1 MHAYVIGVDLGG
13 TQVRAALSDA
23 TGQIYRRVATATKA
37 DEGQDAVI
45 GRIKSLI
52 EQVWPKPDQGS
63 VKAIGLAAPGP
74 LDPTSGVIVFAPNLP
89 GWEMTPLR
97 NIIAGAYGLPTFL
110 GNDANLAALAENRY
124 GAGRDVADM
133 VYITVSTGVG
143 SGIITHGEML
153 LGSHGFAAEV
163 GHMTVEARGVRC
175 LCGNTGC
182 LEAYASGPSL
192 ARHAVEALR
201 QGAASLVTD
210 MVAGDL
216 SRITAKELH
225 DAARAGDPLA
235 RAEFERAGFYLGV
248 GITSLLHLFNPRMI
262 VLGGSV
268 MKAGALLTDAIWEVI
283 RARAPHQYWEGLSI
297 VSAALGDDVVLIG
310 AVALAEAESQ
320 RQKQKM
326 MTHLP

>member
-23 TGQIYRRVATATKA
+23 TGQIYRRI
-37 DEGQDAVI
+37 E
-45 GRIKSLI
+45 RIKSLI
-52 EQVWPKPDQGS
+52 DQVWPKPDQGT

-89 GWEMTPLR
+89 GWDMVPLR

-124 GAGRDVADM
+124 GAGRDIADM
-133 VYITVSTGVG
+133 IYITVSTGVG
-143 SGIITHGEML
+143 GGIITHGGML

-163 GHMTVEARGVRC
+163 GHMTVEAQGARC
-175 LCGNTGC
+175 LCGNSGC
-182 LEAYASGPSL
+182 LEAYAGGPSI
-192 ARHAVEALR
+192 ARHAVEALH
-201 QGAASLVTD
+201 QGATSMVTD

-225 DAARAGDPLA
+225 DAAKAGDRLA
-235 RAEFERAGFYLGV
+235 QAEFRRAGFYLGV

-268 MKAGALLTDAIWEVI
+268 MKVGALLTDAIWEVI
-283 RARAPHQYWEGLSI
+283 RARVPHQYWEGLSI

-310 AVALAEAESQ
+310 AIALAEAESQ
-320 RQKQKM
+320 RRGQTM
-326 MTHLP
+326 ARVP

>member
-45 GRIKSLI
+45 ERIKSLI
-52 EQVWPKPDQGS
+52 DQVWPKPDQGT

-89 GWEMTPLR
+89 GWDMVPLR

-124 GAGRDVADM
+124 GAGRDIADM
-133 VYITVSTGVG
+133 IYITVSTGVG
-143 SGIITHGEML
+143 GGIITHGGML

-163 GHMTVEARGVRC
+163 GHMTVEAQGARC
-175 LCGNTGC
+175 LCGNSGC
-182 LEAYASGPSL
+182 LEAYASGPSI
-192 ARHAVEALR
+192 ARHAVEALH
-201 QGAASLVTD
+201 QGATSMVTD

-225 DAARAGDPLA
+225 DAAKAGDRLA
-235 RAEFERAGFYLGV
+235 QAEFRRAGFYLGV

-268 MKAGALLTDAIWEVI
+268 MKVGALLTDAIWEVI
-283 RARAPHQYWEGLSI
+283 RARVPHQYWEGLSI

-310 AVALAEAESQ
+310 AIALAEAESQ
-320 RQKQKM
+320 RRGQTM
-326 MTHLP
+326 ARVP